1 MPEPAQ
7 SLLIS
12 ACLGALVG
20 LIRQWEAQQASGP
33 AAEFAGLRTF
43 AIVSMLGAVGA
54 YVTRDHAPGTFA
66 VTLAIVGGLVA
77 LAQVWRSGEAAGGY
91 TTAGAALLSF
101 FSGALVV
108 WGERQMAVL
117 VAALTMLLLGLK
129 QPIHQWTRS
138 FTAQDVRSTLQF
150 AAITGV
156 ILPLVPDRDLGPF
169 KAFNPWSLWLM
180 VVLISG
186 LGFFGYIFVRL
197 LGNRAGITLS
207 GLVGGLASSTATTLA
222 FSKRSREDPGES
234 ASYALAIVLACTVML
249 GRVLVIAMAISPDIG
264 ARLWAP
270 LLVMSVPGLLF
281 GLWMWVGRR
290 QKSEPV
296 EGPAMSNPL
305 GLGTAVKFALLY
317 AAVKFLVKAATSMQ
331 VTQGLYAVSAI
342 AGLTD
347 VDAITVSMAGAAREG
362 ALEPSMAATAVVL
375 GCLSNTVVK
384 AGMGATLGSPGLRR
398 VLALVLG
405 ATVVAGG
412 VATWWFR

>member
-12 ACLGALVG
+12 ACLGALIG
-20 LIRQWEAQQASGP
+20 LIRQWEAQQKSDGGG
-33 AAEFAGLRTF
+33 EFAGLRTF

-54 YVTRDHAPGTFA
+54 HVTRDHAPGSFA
-66 VTLAIVGGLVA
+66 VVLAIVGGLVA
-77 LAQVWRSGEAAGGY
+77 MAQVWRSGEAAGGY
-91 TTAGAALLSF
+91 TTAGAALLAF

-108 WGERQMAVL
+108 WGERQTAVL

-156 ILPLVPDRDLGPF
+156 ILPLVPNRDLGPF
-169 KAFNPWSLWLM
+169 NAFNPWSLWLM

-186 LGFFGYIFVRL
+186 LGFFGYILVRL

-222 FSKRSREDPGES
+222 FSRRSREDPGES

-249 GRVLVIAMAISPDIG
+249 GRVLVIAMAISPAIG
-264 ARLWAP
+264 ARLWLP
-270 LLVMSVPGLLF
+270 LLVMSVPGLVF
-281 GLWMWVGRR
+281 GIWMWAGGR

-296 EGPAMSNPL
+296 EGPAMTNPL

-317 AAVKFLVKAATSMQ
+317 AAVKFLVKAATSME

-347 VDAITVSMAGAAREG
+347 VDAITISMSDAARDG
-362 ALEPSMAATAVVL
+362 SLAVSTAATAVVV
-375 GCLSNTVVK
+375 GCVSNTVVK
-384 AGMGATLGSPGLRR
+384 AGMGATLGSPVLRR
-398 VLALVLG
+398 FLIGVLG
-405 ATVVAGG
+405 STVVAGG
-412 VATWWFR
+412 VAALFFR

>member
-12 ACLGALVG
+12 ACLGALIG
-20 LIRQWEAQQASGP
+20 LIRQWEAQQKSG
-33 AAEFAGLRTF
+33 AAGEFAGLRTF

-54 YVTRDHAPGTFA
+54 LVTLDHAPGTFP

-77 LAQVWRSGEAAGGY
+77 FAQVWRSGEATGGY
-91 TTAGAALLSF
+91 TTAGAALLAF

-108 WGERQMAVL
+108 WGERQAAVL

-129 QPIHQWTRS
+129 QPIHQWTRG

-156 ILPLVPDRDLGPF
+156 ILPLVPNRDLGPF
-169 KAFNPWSLWLM
+169 RAFNPWSLWLM

-186 LGFFGYIFVRL
+186 LGFFGYILVRL

-222 FSKRSREDPGES
+222 FSKRSREDPAES
-234 ASYALAIVLACTVML
+234 TSYALAIVLACTVMS
-249 GRVLVIAMAISPDIG
+249 GRVLAIAMAISPGLG
-264 ARLWAP
+264 ARLWLP
-270 LLVMSVPGLLF
+270 LLIMSVPGLAF
-281 GLWMWVGRR
+281 GVWMWVGRR

-317 AAVKFLVKAATSMQ
+317 AAVKFLVKAATTME
-331 VTQGLYAVSAI
+331 VTQGLYAVSAV

-347 VDAITVSMAGAAREG
+347 VDAITVSMADAARE
-362 ALEPSMAATAVVL
+362 ASLDPATAATAVVV

-384 AGMGATLGSPGLRR
+384 AGMGATMGSPALRR
-398 VLALVLG
+398 VLLSVLG
-405 ATVVAGG
+405 ATVLSGG
-412 VATWWFR
+412 LAAWWFR

>member
-1 MPEPAQ
+1 M
-7 SLLIS
+7 LIS
-12 ACLGALVG
+12 ACLGALIG
-20 LIRQWEAQQASGP
+20 LIRQWEAQQKSG
-33 AAEFAGLRTF
+33 AAGEFAGLRTF

-54 YVTRDHAPGTFA
+54 LVTLDHAPGTFP

-77 LAQVWRSGEAAGGY
+77 FAQVWRSGEATGGY
-91 TTAGAALLSF
+91 TTAGAALLAF

-108 WGERQMAVL
+108 WGERQAAVL

-129 QPIHQWTRS
+129 QPIHQWTRG

-156 ILPLVPDRDLGPF
+156 ILPLVPNRDLGPF
-169 KAFNPWSLWLM
+169 RAFNPWSLWLM

-186 LGFFGYIFVRL
+186 LGFFGYILVRL

-222 FSKRSREDPGES
+222 FSKRSREDPAES
-234 ASYALAIVLACTVML
+234 TSYALAIVLACTVMS
-249 GRVLVIAMAISPDIG
+249 GRVLAIAMAISPGLG
-264 ARLWAP
+264 ARLWLP
-270 LLVMSVPGLLF
+270 LLIMSVPGLAF
-281 GLWMWVGRR
+281 GVWMWVGRR

-317 AAVKFLVKAATSMQ
+317 AAVKFLVKAATTME
-331 VTQGLYAVSAI
+331 VTQGLYAVSAV

-347 VDAITVSMAGAAREG
+347 VDAITVSMADAARE
-362 ALEPSMAATAVVL
+362 ASLDPATAATAVVV

-384 AGMGATLGSPGLRR
+384 AGMGATMGSPALRR
-398 VLALVLG
+398 VLLSVLG
-405 ATVVAGG
+405 ATVLSGG
-412 VATWWFR
+412 LAAWWFR

>member
-1 MPEPAQ
+1 M
-7 SLLIS
+7 LIS
-12 ACLGALVG
+12 ACLGALIG
-20 LIRQWEAQQASGP
+20 LIRQWEAQQKSG
-33 AAEFAGLRTF
+33 AAGEFAGLRTF

-54 YVTRDHAPGTFA
+54 LVTLDHAPGTFP

-77 LAQVWRSGEAAGGY
+77 FAQVWRSGEATGGY
-91 TTAGAALLSF
+91 TTAGAALLAF

-108 WGERQMAVL
+108 WGERQAAVL

-129 QPIHQWTRS
+129 QPIHQWTRG

-156 ILPLVPDRDLGPF
+156 ILPLVPNRDLGPF
-169 KAFNPWSLWLM
+169 RAFNPWSLWLM

-186 LGFFGYIFVRL
+186 LGFFGYILVRL

-222 FSKRSREDPGES
+222 FSKRSREDPAES
-234 ASYALAIVLACTVML
+234 TSYALAIVLACTVMS
-249 GRVLVIAMAISPDIG
+249 GRVLAIAMAISPGLG
-264 ARLWAP
+264 ARLWLP
-270 LLVMSVPGLLF
+270 LLIMSVPGLAF
-281 GLWMWVGRR
+281 GVWMWVGRR

-317 AAVKFLVKAATSMQ
+317 AAVKFLVKAATTME
-331 VTQGLYAVSAI
+331 VTQGLYAVSAV

-347 VDAITVSMAGAAREG
+347 VDAITVSMADAARE
-362 ALEPSMAATAVVL
+362 ASLDPATAATAGVV

-384 AGMGATLGSPGLRR
+384 AGMGATMGSPALRR
-398 VLALVLG
+398 VLLSVLG
-405 ATVVAGG
+405 ATVLSGG
-412 VATWWFR
+412 LAAWWFR